1 MENEAHRTASASAG
15 VVRRLAERLAA
26 GWDLLTGRPLSL
38 YGAAVLRIGYGLLY
52 LIFLLREFPVR
63 DEIWGPGSPWT
74 PALARQL
81 FEQTGWFSVL
91 AVSDSRVYF
100 ELCYVL
106 ALVTA
111 ALFLLGWRTRVLSVV
126 FAVVVTSFHSRA
138 IFMTDGGDNL
148 ILLMSLYLVLTACG
162 RRWSMDARRDQL
174 EKLRAARAPASTRGR
189 FAGRLDDTRSTLVT
203 VVHNCGMF
211 LIAAQ
216 VCFLY
221 GSAGLYKVQGAS
233 WGGGT
238 ALHYV
243 LNLELFRPWPAL
255 SHFVDEHTLVVAV
268 AGYLTVLLQ
277 VAFPFVLFGRL
288 KYPVLSMLLGMHI
301 GIAVLMGLPL
311 FSGAMIV
318 ADAVFLPDRFYAF
331 LPHLCRR
338 ALRRTDSGRPA
349 ASPEADSGAVPAQGG
364 PGGRPGT
371 ERRVVLPAGRKD
383 TASAPQCRS
392 KSPAGRPGRFS
403 EKTTPVYHYSDDDR
417 QQEVADGLDA
427 TVRKARAAAAKRAPG
442 ESSGTNPAQGE

>member
-1 MENEAHRTASASAG
+1 METEAHRTASAG
-15 VVRRLAERLAA
+15 VVPRLAERLTAA
-26 GWDLLTGRPLSL
+26 WDLLTGRPLSL
-38 YGAAVLRIGYGLLY
+38 YGASVLRIGYGLLY
-52 LIFLLREFPVR
+52 LIFLLREFPHR

-74 PALARQL
+74 PALAHQL

-91 AVSDSRVYF
+91 VLSDSRAYF
-100 ELCYVL
+100 ELCYAL

-111 ALFLLGWRTRVLSVV
+111 ALFVLGWRTRAVSVL

-148 ILLMSLYLVLTACG
+148 VLLMSLYLVLTACG
-162 RRWSMDARRDQL
+162 RRWSLDARRDWL
-174 EKLRAARAPASTRGR
+174 RTIRAADAPAAARSP
-189 FAGRLDDTRSTLVT
+189 FAGQLRDARTTLVT

-288 KYPVLSMLLGMHI
+288 KYPVLTMLLGMHI

-318 ADAVFLPDRFYAF
+318 ADAVFLPDRFYVF
-331 LPHLCRR
+331 LSHLCRR
-338 ALRRTDSGRPA
+338 ALRRPDSGRPTPPQA
-349 ASPEADSGAVPAQGG
+349 AGPGAVPAQGG
-364 PGGRPGT
+364 RHGGSITTSAWRSADTLPRPD
-371 ERRVVLPAGRKD
+371 R
-383 TASAPQCRS
+383 
-392 KSPAGRPGRFS
+392 
-403 EKTTPVYHYSDDDR
+403 TTHRHRDDDR
-417 QQEVADGLDA
+417 QQEVAAGLDA
-427 TVRKARAAAAKRAPG
+427 TVRKAPG
-442 ESSGTNPAQGE
+442 DDR